1 MHEAGP
7 DWRNPYYATHI
18 DVVMASLVEIDNR
31 QRIDRIETR
40 RRPGTNVNAM
50 AANMQSLPGGAP
62 TPLWVERQTPI
73 STPLTS
79 VTSPTYTDEY
89 PPAFQ
94 PSSTT
99 SPESS
104 FSAPTPSS
112 SSADVT
118 RCPTCGAVFTGCK
131 RDRDSNFRRHKR
143 TTAGHGNAIGLPCTV
158 PGCSAIL
165 SRSDN
170 LGKHMR
176 TVHGQIPGKR

>member
-1 MHEAGP
+1 MHEIGP
-7 DWRNPYYATHI
+7 NWRNRCYATNI
-18 DVVMASLVEIDNR
+18 DIVRASLVKIDS
-31 QRIDRIETR
+31 R
-40 RRPGTNVNAM
+40 RRRGHNSINAM
-50 AANMQSLPGGAP
+50 AAKLETLPESTP
-62 TPLWVERQTPI
+62 TALSTEKQTPI

-79 VTSPTYTDEY
+79 VTSPTYTDDY

-112 SSADVT
+112 SSTDVT
-118 RCPTCGAVFTGCK
+118 CCPICRAVFTGCK

-143 TTAGHGNAIGLPCTV
+143 TTAGHGNAVGLPCTE

-170 LGKHMR
+170 LGKHIR
-176 TVHGQIPGKR
+176 TVHRQKRGQR